1 MRIIDAHTHPVF
13 MHDGATPAA
22 ARRLVA
28 HGRAHGIV
36 RMVALGDVLVHGRL
50 PTAAQCRRINDETAQ
65 LVRWHPDYFLG
76 FICLNPTLGARA
88 VEREVERCVTHHGFR
103 GIKLEISNNARD
115 ACMAP
120 VMAAARR
127 RGLVVLQ
134 HTWSQTNIRQRRYHS
149 DPADTA
155 LLARRHPDVPIIMA
169 HLTGCGY
176 RGVLEAKGLPNLFV
190 DTSGAYPEA
199 EILDFA
205 VRELGAE
212 RILYGS
218 DLPIRETSVTVGR
231 VLGARLTPAQRRL
244 ILHDN
249 AANLFGL
256 SS

>member
-36 RMVALGDVLVHGRL
+36 KMVALGDVLVHGRL
-50 PTAAQCRRINDETAQ
+50 PSAAQCRRINDETAQ
-65 LVRWHPDYFLG
+65 LKRWHPDYFIG
-76 FICLNPTLGARA
+76 FCCLNPTLGART
-88 VEREVERCVTHHGFR
+88 VEREVERCVTQHGFR

-115 ACMAP
+115 ACMGA

-127 RGLVVLQ
+127 WNLVVLQ
-134 HTWSQTNIRQRRYHS
+134 HTWSQTNIHQRRFHS

-155 LLARRHPDVPIIMA
+155 WLARRHPDVSVIMA

-205 VRELGAE
+205 VQELGAE

-231 VLGARLTPAQRRL
+231 VLGARLSAMQRRL

-249 AANLFGL
+249 AAKLFRL
-256 SS
+256 